1 MNFYARLNAMLADIV
16 KKKLNEDRLLNTR
29 TRAQVLQE
37 YDFTGIAFDL
47 LMGISANNLTDFA
60 RQADDALLSLR
71 RQSLK
76 RLDIQENTVI
86 ETVSEQQV
94 RSYLIDRNFSSEFT
108 ESFDRILTKDIGR
121 PSKDFL
127 VAHFSERTELNELGE
142 LSQDMDDWVRLLLI
156 DYFPDRYPQ
165 LRDVPNILQPREI
178 RYGSLEIYWELTA
191 LAISLGLQNEVVRD
205 FLVNGAYDVFKAFIV
220 SGARLAFGRLRDD
233 EVEFEGDDATT
244 AEEDE
249 QYAARLARLSTR
261 TREKSEEIVER
272 TTKEK
277 FFTLGGQKIA
287 SFGMEVVEERTVVR
301 RISS

>member
-108 ESFDRILTKDIGR
+108 ESF
-121 PSKDFL
+121 
-127 VAHFSERTELNELGE
+127 A
-142 LSQDMDDWVRLLLI
+142 
-156 DYFPDRYPQ
+156 
-165 LRDVPNILQPREI
+165 
-178 RYGSLEIYWELTA
+178 LTA
-191 LAISLGLQNEVVRD
+191 
-205 FLVNGAYDVFKAFIV
+205 
-220 SGARLAFGRLRDD
+220 GR
-233 EVEFEGDDATT
+233 
-244 AEEDE
+244 
-249 QYAARLARLSTR
+249 
-261 TREKSEEIVER
+261 
-272 TTKEK
+272 
-277 FFTLGGQKIA
+277 TLI
-287 SFGMEVVEERTVVR
+287 
-301 RISS
+301 